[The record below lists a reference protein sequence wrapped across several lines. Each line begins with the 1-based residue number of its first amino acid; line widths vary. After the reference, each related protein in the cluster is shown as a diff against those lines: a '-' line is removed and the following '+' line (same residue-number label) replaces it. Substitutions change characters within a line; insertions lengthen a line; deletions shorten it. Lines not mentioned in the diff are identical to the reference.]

1 MRQVPETMTNDQPSA
16 SARRVSRAHALGVL
30 AAGAAAIP
38 HIVGAQPAPLKLR
51 VGSVPA
57 DTFAGGYYALELGLF
72 DKAGL
77 SVEITPF
84 TNGAAMAAAAAGGS
98 IDIGVG
104 DATELANGIARG
116 LPFVLIAG
124 GGVYATAAPTTTLCV
139 AKTSTIAKPSELE
152 GQNVAVVSLVSLMS
166 SGVKS
171 WLTQNGADISKVHF
185 VEMPFPQMPGAL
197 ARGALAAATLSE
209 PIMSDATATDAK
221 VFGKP
226 YDAIAKTFNISDWFT
241 TRDWLAKNPDAAKRF
256 VAAIY
261 DAARW
266 ANTHHDESAA
276 ILAKYTKVDV
286 ERIKRMNRSAYATDL
301 QRGMVQPVLDT
312 AFKFKTLTTA
322 TTADSMIAKGF

>member
-1 MRQVPETMTNDQPSA
+1 MTTTFT
-16 SARRVSRAHALGVL
+16 RSRALALL
-30 AAGAAAIP
+30 AAGAALGPRAA
-38 HIVGAQPAPLKLR
+38 GAQSAPVKLR

-57 DTFAGGYYALELGLF
+57 DTYAGGFYALDLGLF

-104 DATELANGIARG
+104 DATELANGISRG

-124 GGVYATAAPTTTLCV
+124 GGMYSTTAPTTTLCV
-139 AKTSTIAKPSELE
+139 SKTSTIAHAADLE

-166 SGVKS
+166 SAVKS
-171 WLTQNGADISKVHF
+171 WLALNGADISKIHF

-197 ARGALAAATLSE
+197 ARGALAAACLSE
-209 PIMSDATATDAK
+209 PIMSDATSTDAK
-221 VFGKP
+221 IFSKP
-226 YDAIAKTFNISDWFT
+226 YDAIAKQFNISDWFT
-241 TRDWLAKNPDAAKRF
+241 TRDWLAQNGDAAKRF
-256 VAAIY
+256 VGAIY

-266 ANTHHDESAA
+266 ANAHHDDSAV

-286 ERIKRMNRSAYATDL
+286 DRIKRMNRSGYATAL
-301 QRGMVQPVLDT
+301 QPSMVQPVLDT
-312 AFKFKTLTTA
+312 AFKYKSLGTAATA
-322 TTADSMIAKGF
+322 TSMIAKGF

>member
-1 MRQVPETMTNDQPSA
+1 VAKTMTTVFT
-16 SARRVSRAHALGVL
+16 RSRALGLL
-30 AAGAAAIP
+30 AAGAFLRPRAA
-38 HIVGAQPAPLKLR
+38 GAQSVPVKVR

-57 DTFAGGYYALELGLF
+57 DTYAGGYYALDLGLF

-104 DATELANGIARG
+104 DATELANGISRG

-124 GGVYATAAPTTTLCV
+124 GGMYSTAAPTTTLCV
-139 AKTSTIAKPSELE
+139 AKTSTIAHAADLE
-152 GQNVAVVSLVSLMS
+152 GQTVAVVSLVSLMS

-171 WLTQNGADISKVHF
+171 WLTQSGADISKIHF
-185 VEMPFPQMPGAL
+185 VELPFPQMPGAL
-197 ARGALAAATLSE
+197 SRGAIAAATLSE
-209 PIMSDATATDAK
+209 PIMSDATSTDAK
-221 VFGKP
+221 FFSKP
-226 YDAIAKTFNISDWFT
+226 YDAIAKQFNISDWFT
-241 TRDWLAKNPDAAKRF
+241 TRDWLAQNGDAAKRF
-256 VAAIY
+256 VGAIY

-286 ERIKRMNRSAYATDL
+286 DRIKRMNRSGYATSL
-301 QRGMVQPVLDT
+301 QAAMVQPVLDT
-312 AFKFKTLTTA
+312 SFKYKALGTA
-322 TTADSMIAKGF
+322 TTATSMIAKGF

>member
-1 MRQVPETMTNDQPSA
+1 MTTL
-16 SARRVSRAHALGVL
+16 SRSHALGIMATGAVL
-30 AAGAAAIP
+30 FPRMVSAQAAP
-38 HIVGAQPAPLKLR
+38 VKLR

-57 DTFAGGYYALELGLF
+57 DSYAGGYYALDLGLF

-84 TNGAAMAAAAAGGS
+84 ANGAAMAAAAAGGS

-104 DATELANGIARG
+104 DATELANGISRG

-124 GGVYATAAPTTTLCV
+124 GGMYASAAPTTALCV
-139 AKTSTIAKPSELE
+139 AKSATITKASDLE

-171 WLTQNGADISKVHF
+171 WLTQNGADVSKIHF

-197 ARGALAAATLSE
+197 SRGVLSAATLSE
-209 PIMSDATATDAK
+209 PIMSDATGTDAK
-221 VFGKP
+221 IFGKP
-226 YDAIAKTFNISDWFT
+226 YDAIAKSFNISDWFT
-241 TRDWLAKNPDAAKRF
+241 TRDWLAKNPDVAKKF
-256 VAAIY
+256 VGAIY
-261 DAARW
+261 EAARW

-301 QRGMVQPVLDT
+301 QRNMVQPVLDT
-312 AFKFKTLTTA
+312 AFKFKSLTTA
-322 TTADSMIAKGF
+322 TTAESMIAKGF